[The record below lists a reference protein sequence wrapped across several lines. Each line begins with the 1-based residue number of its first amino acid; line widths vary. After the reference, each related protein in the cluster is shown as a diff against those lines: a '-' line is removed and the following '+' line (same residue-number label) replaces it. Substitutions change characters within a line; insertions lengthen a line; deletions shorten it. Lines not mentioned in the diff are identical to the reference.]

1 MQPPSP
7 AALSPGKRS
16 AVALGIAVETSQH
29 CAEVRA
35 QRSEPKSERA
45 ALIDNPVT
53 PAEVRVVV
61 QRHRVT
67 GTRLLIRGYRLASS
81 TMTGTWSLAPLPLR
95 SSRSKEAPFTLA
107 LSRGEPSTKSIRIP
121 RRFGKLSCL

>member
-16 AVALGIAVETSQH
+16 TVALGIAVETSQH

-67 GTRLLIRGYRLASS
+67 GTRLLILLELANLVDE
-81 TMTGTWSLAPLPLR
+81 T
-95 SSRSKEAPFTLA
+95 E
-107 LSRGEPSTKSIRIP
+107 LSAMEVAAAS
-121 RRFGKLSCL
+121 